1 MRELR
6 PVRVG
11 DIPHTAI
18 EMPTFHWIEWW
29 PNGPG
34 MVKAAHTVMSCCSMT
49 FGQHQIVSAVAKQNQ
64 QYQRFKFLPR
74 NPVEYEI
81 FQVLLMP
88 TVSLD
93 VISLVA
99 SSCGYYRGHIEQ
111 HAAQ

>member
-11 DIPHTAI
+11 DIPHTTV
-18 EMPTFHWIEWW
+18 EMPTFHRIEWW

-34 MVKAAHTVMSCCSMT
+34 MVKAAHTVMSCGSMT

-74 NPVEYEI
+74 NPV
-81 FQVLLMP
+81 
-88 TVSLD
+88 
-93 VISLVA
+93 
-99 SSCGYYRGHIEQ
+99 
-111 HAAQ
+111 